1 MLMTKFQRIMII
13 KIGNNRKLNKPF
25 TEQQMEYLVALKVNP
40 NAFIK
45 PGAG

>member
-13 KIGNNRKLNKPF
+13 KIGGNRKLNKPF
-25 TEQQMEYLVALKVNP
+25 TKQQMEYLVALNVNP

-45 PGAG
+45 LGAG